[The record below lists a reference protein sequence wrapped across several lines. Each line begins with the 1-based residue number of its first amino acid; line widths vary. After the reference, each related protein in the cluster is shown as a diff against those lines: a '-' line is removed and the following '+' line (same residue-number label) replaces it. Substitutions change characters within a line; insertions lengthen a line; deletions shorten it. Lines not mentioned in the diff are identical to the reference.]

1 MNSAIVLHL
10 KGTFNARISRAYG
23 TKGLHFISYQ
33 YFVPTGN
40 VIKLNVEGVVVLVPL
55 LLKPCLTQIFHLVA

>member
-1 MNSAIVLHL
+1 MP
-10 KGTFNARISRAYG
+10 G
-23 TKGLHFISYQ
+23 
-33 YFVPTGN
+33 YFVPTAPGVFVYNPTNILSIMGN